1 MKHGK
6 LRVFYHGNE
15 SEASAFVC
23 EESEDNRKGREYCSA
38 KDIILSIVKEKL
50 TNALNSDKKVV
61 EITIKTLN
69 Q

>member
-6 LRVFYHGNE
+6 LRGTYHGNE
-15 SEASAFVC
+15 SEVSAFVC
-23 EESEDNRKGREYCSA
+23 EESEDNRKGREYCSP
-38 KDIILSIVKEKL
+38 KDTILSIVKEKL

-61 EITIKTLN
+61 EITIKTLS